1 MKEYKNKTLRIL
13 GFGSMDYNT
22 IKDRINRTLYTYTNE
37 DTTPSEKRILGQMLL
52 TIADHEQN
60 EQRKEWEEEETK
72 EEEEET
78 TALNG
83 MFGNVLGELD
93 NLIQEV
99 K

>member
-1 MKEYKNKTLRIL
+1 MRKYKNKMLQIL

-22 IKDRINRTLYTYTNE
+22 IKDTINRTLYTYTNE

-60 EQRKEWEEEETK
+60 ERRKEWEEEETK
-72 EEEEET
+72 GNKAFDIRT
-78 TALNG
+78 KLNPVPFTDG
-83 MFGNVLGELD
+83 
-93 NLIQEV
+93 V